1 MNRVIFLAL
10 SACWPHRS
18 GGLHVGPA
26 GATRPQVGLVMFDQN
41 YMDLFDCFVRY
52 YANTSHVPATTLDVV
67 VYDDAAHQ
75 HAQAVLESYPGVVR
89 RLQLAKLPLDTP
101 KAASLVVRSRS
112 RAAKRW
118 SSLTYQSFFWT
129 VIQERLA
136 RGEDVLHMDLDAIP
150 VGNAWAPVA
159 GIDPSADIVAPLRQT
174 WEPNQMYILYR
185 STSATR
191 AVVDHFAGIWGRWRR
206 MIPRGLTHPPRAPN
220 TPAEQQALARYLKE
234 YNPGDC
240 ERAGDSM
247 TCKLDTGHLKW
258 VYVLPQ
264 VQHFHCHCEFPD
276 ECKRMN
282 VAVCHSRQTIH
293 QYCAAHEILE
303 APIQRMRNAAVLTKN
318 LLVLTR
324 KPSKKKLEAQ
334 RKSARY
340 RGLESRLEAL
350 PEAERS
356 LLCDVFHLHDL
367 DSDGQLSKD
376 EVRHALGELGLQG
389 VNAYERR
396 ELAQICA
403 DRYAQGTCDVCEF
416 SADLVPT
423 ARRAL
428 LKIRR
433 GRLQEGLSTCQR
445 NWEGHYRLEEVFEA
459 AKPCLP
465 IELYEESETEPQ
477 WFEEVMEELKRH
489 TQAFV
494 FNDNVLAL
502 TSELMAISEGV
513 QRRVC
518 VKRRQV
524 QQSYGLDWHIFQ
536 KFQSELVPLE
546 RLFRRLDADSSGY
559 LEPDEVINV
568 LMELGVVPKSSI
580 EQRRI
585 TEMLEGLGD
594 PSGASDFPSFLQIV
608 EQVRQISESHADDGW
623 HRAFQG
629 CLFGSSPENRGRSK
643 RFSVDSFG
651 SLKPTSNLHEAFQ
664 GSLERAISDKG
675 RASAEVPEEHT
686 ITVQQLRRIL
696 EDFGIVPADPACP
709 RKRDSGIAE
718 YELDPLE
725 LVLRD
730 ADPKGREEF
739 NFGTTKRVGLRTK
752 EIYRQRAF
760 QYEAKK
766 ISDCNFSREE
776 LEDLK
781 RAFNSFDLDGS
792 GTLSEKEI
800 LKLMNAIGVK
810 FPREVLF
817 RITFCELDTDGGGML
832 EFSEFVLFAK
842 MHRDKEGPL
851 KPEVSPVTTLEAL
864 ERSDLLALLDCLG
877 IQFQAAVAALGHAD
891 LVRRASDKLSVDP
904 AASLSSA
911 IGVNTFG
918 ELLNMAFDQTGRGG
932 PSVTSKTRVRG

>member
-1 MNRVIFLAL
+1 MQQAPPMPQIGAGPSEPPPAPAQAPPSSASSSVKLPSVWDKGAPVPQKAAASAAAAKRRNHGRRVSGDSRQDAEFGA
-10 SACWPHRS
+10 S
-18 GGLHVGPA
+18 GGWRSPPTTPMQAL
-26 GATRPQVGLVMFDQN
+26 
-41 YMDLFDCFVRY
+41 DLPHINMICRTSFQKMVAQQSKQEETWTLQRRERDIAVRQR
-52 YANTSHVPATTLDVV
+52 SRL
-67 VYDDAAHQ
+67 DAAAWRRSCERKQ
-75 HAQAVLESYPGVVR
+75 REVVR
-89 RLQLAKLPLDTP
+89 RR
-101 KAASLVVRSRS
+101 KAEELEREPRASLGTVEEIDSDRDSNLYDKASPRTS
-112 RAAKRW
+112 PT
-118 SSLTYQSFFWT
+118 SSMQ
-129 VIQERLA
+129 
-136 RGEDVLHMDLDAIP
+136 
-150 VGNAWAPVA
+150 
-159 GIDPSADIVAPLRQT
+159 
-174 WEPNQMYILYR
+174 
-185 STSATR
+185 
-191 AVVDHFAGIWGRWRR
+191 
-206 MIPRGLTHPPRAPN
+206 
-220 TPAEQQALARYLKE
+220 LK
-234 YNPGDC
+234 NG
-240 ERAGDSM
+240 
-247 TCKLDTGHLKW
+247 
-258 VYVLPQ
+258 
-264 VQHFHCHCEFPD
+264 
-276 ECKRMN
+276 
-282 VAVCHSRQTIH
+282 
-293 QYCAAHEILE
+293 E
-303 APIQRMRNAAVLTKN
+303 APIQRMRHACVLTKN
-318 LLVLTR
+318 VLVLTR

-334 RKSARY
+334 KKSARY

-350 PEAERS
+350 PEAERL

-367 DSDGQLSKD
+367 DKDGQLSTD

-403 DRYAQGTCDVCEF
+403 DKHALGTCDVCEF

-433 GRLQEGLSTCQR
+433 GRLQEGLSACQR
-445 NWEGHYRLEEVFEA
+445 NWEGHYRLHEVFEA

-465 IELYEESETEPQ
+465 IELYEESETDPQ

-502 TSELMAISEGV
+502 TSELMAISESV

-524 QQSYGLDWHIFQ
+524 QQSYGIDAPMFQ
-536 KFQSELVPLE
+536 KFQSELVSLE
-546 RLFRRLDADSSGY
+546 RMFRRLDADSSGY
-559 LEPDEVINV
+559 LEPDEVMNV
-568 LMELGVVPKSSI
+568 LMELGVVPKSSM

-608 EQVRQISESHADDGW
+608 EQVRQISETHAEDGW

-629 CLFGSSPENRGRSK
+629 CLLGGCLDRDRSK

-651 SLKPTSNLHEAFQ
+651 SLKPTTNLHEAFQ
-664 GSLERAISDKG
+664 GSLERHLSDKG
-675 RASAEVPEEHT
+675 RISAEVPEEHT

-696 EDFGIVPADPACP
+696 EDFGIVPAELASP

-730 ADPKGREEF
+730 ADPMGREEF
-739 NFGTTKRVGLRTK
+739 NEVTVKRIGLRTK

-766 ISDCNFSREE
+766 INDCNFSKEE

-781 RAFNSFDLDGS
+781 KAFNSFDLDGS

-800 LKLMNAIGVK
+800 LKLMNVIGVK

-851 KPEVSPVTTLEAL
+851 KPETSPVTTLEAL
-864 ERSDLLALLDCLG
+864 ERSDLLALLDCSG
-877 IQFQAAVAALGHAD
+877 IQFQAAVAAMGNAD

-911 IGVNTFG
+911 IGVNTLG
-918 ELLNMAFDQTGRGG
+918 ELLNTASDLHRQAGGG
-932 PSVTSKTRVRG
+932 PSGTSKTRMRG